1 MPLNTLNDVAWAT
14 QTCCVGYEKLTLWP
28 DEPSADP
35 VVATERFNDTC
46 VSATLS
52 GTISLQAYP
61 CIDPDAESVMVHAH
75 GGAVS
80 HVEYPKD
87 GLLLSSGADDS
98 LVLKWKP
105 VPAVKVEL
113 PPVPDDNEEDAEAA

>member
-1 MPLNTLNDVAWAT
+1 MA
-14 QTCCVGYEKLTLWP
+14 
-28 DEPSADP
+28 
-35 VVATERFNDTC
+35 
-46 VSATLS
+46 SATLN
-52 GTISLQAYP
+52 GALKVQAYP

-113 PPVPDDNEEDAEAA
+113 PPVPDDDEEDAEAA